1 MPRYDMAERQVQPLA
16 KAPRPGEQQAASLA
30 YDSGTSMGACPA
42 VPFALRQY
50 SSHSAGLFS
59 HLRWRFRVWRVK
71 LGYGSKH
78 THTRGPE

>member
-1 MPRYDMAERQVQPLA
+1 MQPSL

-42 VPFALRQY
+42 VPFAFRQY

-59 HLRWRFRVWRVK
+59 HLRRGGRV
-71 LGYGSKH
+71 
-78 THTRGPE
+78 